1 MRVADGYRPKVK
13 FSVTFSPDILEQLD
27 AYCHSTGIHRTSF
40 IEDAVCKVLEER
52 GGIRSG
58 IEPVRANR
66 DSKHVRKPVCKATN
80 LRASVRKPHRPG
92 K

>member
-27 AYCHSTGIHRTSF
+27 AYCHNTGIHRTSF

-52 GGIRSG
+52 GGIRPG
-58 IEPVRANR
+58 LETARANR
-66 DSKHVRKPVCKATN
+66 DSKPVRKPVCKAAN
-80 LRASVRKPHRPG
+80 QRASVRKPHRPG